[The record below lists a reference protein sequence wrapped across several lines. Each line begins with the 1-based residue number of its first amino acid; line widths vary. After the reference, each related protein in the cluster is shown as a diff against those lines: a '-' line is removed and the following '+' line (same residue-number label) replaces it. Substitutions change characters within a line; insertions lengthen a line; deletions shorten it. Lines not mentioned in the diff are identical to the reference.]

1 LGIPTMLDRFI
12 EQALVQ
18 VLQEEWDP
26 TFSES
31 SDGFRPKRSA
41 HQAVGQAQAYI
52 RAGYTWVVDIDLE
65 TFLDRASCC
74 LLQTLTSKDTTH
86 SRERSQYRT

>member
-1 LGIPTMLDRFI
+1 MQVQIARSVPTVLDRCV
-12 EQALVQ
+12 EHALLQ

-31 SDGFRPKRSA
+31 SYGFRPQRNA

-52 RAGYTWVVDIDLE
+52 RAGYSWVVDSDLE
-65 TFLDRASCC
+65 KFFGAPG
-74 LLQTLTSKDTTH
+74 
-86 SRERSQYRT
+86 